1 MLAIDPITAA
11 GVLVATAATDAVYVM
26 FTSAVVASFLKRA

>member
-1 MLAIDPITAA
+1 MTAVDPLTAA

-26 FTSAVVASFLKRA
+26 FTGGW